1 LTTTK
6 ASDAAP
12 PHLKRVLGVWD
23 LALLFIVA
31 VTNLNVVPAIA
42 ANGPVTLWLWVLA
55 LLFFFWP
62 QGMAVI
68 EFSHRYPGE
77 GGVYL
82 WTKQVF
88 GDFHGFLSGWCY
100 WTNNVFYVPTVV
112 LYLVG
117 ISVYIFGEHAQ
128 ALADN
133 KAFAFFIS
141 LAALWIIVALNVR
154 GLGVG
159 KWINNLGA
167 IGTGVAATALIGLG
181 IVAYRRHGS
190 LIGLHDFKIAGADW
204 HIIAAFGYITF
215 GLVGLELGSIMGD
228 EIREPR
234 RTVPAAVIWGGIVS
248 GVLYVGATLAV
259 LVDIPQKSIGVVQGI
274 LQAVSKMA
282 TENGASWLVAP
293 IALLLSVAIAG
304 IASAWLAGSARIPF
318 VAGLDKYLPSAL
330 GKVHPRFATPYVALT
345 LHGALSTLFL
355 AMNFIGASVQEAF
368 LTMLDLAVFL
378 QLVPFLYMYA
388 GLIALSAR
396 RDNEG
401 VYSAFKLRLAGV
413 FGFITT
419 ALGMMVAFVPSRQIS
434 SVFWFEVKMFTG
446 CAFFIGLA
454 TLLFRVYAGHKN
466 AMPVV
471 AVGANSGALGGS
483 R

>member
-1 LTTTK
+1 MKTK
-6 ASDAAP
+6 ASPAAT

-42 ANGPVTLWLWVLA
+42 ANGPVTIWLWMLA
-55 LLFFFWP
+55 LIFFFWP

-68 EFSHRYPGE
+68 ELSHRYPGE

-82 WTKQVF
+82 WTKEVF

-117 ISVYIFGEHAQ
+117 ISVYIFGSQAR

-133 KAFAFFIS
+133 KGFAFSIS
-141 LAALWIIVALNVR
+141 LVALWVIVALNVR

-159 KWINNLGA
+159 KWINNLGG
-167 IGTGVAATALIGLG
+167 IGTGITAAVLIGLG
-181 IVAYRRHGS
+181 LLAYHRHGS
-190 LIGLHDFKIAGADW
+190 LIGLHDFAIRGADW
-204 HIIAAFGYITF
+204 HTIAAFGYITF

-234 RTVPAAVIWGGIVS
+234 RTVPAAVVWGGIIS

-259 LVDIPQKSIGVVQGI
+259 FIDVPTREIGVVQGI

-282 TENGASWLVAP
+282 SENGASWLVAP
-293 IALLLSVAIAG
+293 VALLLSIAIAG

-318 VAGLDKYLPSAL
+318 VAGLDKYLPSPL
-330 GKVHPRFATPYVALT
+330 GKVHARYGTPWVALT
-345 LHGALSTLFL
+345 LHGALSTVFL

-388 GLIALSAR
+388 SLISLAR
-396 RDNEG
+396 RGNQAG
-401 VYSAFKLRLAGV
+401 VYSAGKLRVAGV
-413 FGFITT
+413 CGFTTT
-419 ALGMMVAFVPSRQIS
+419 AMGMIVAFVPTRQIV
-434 SVFWFEVKMFTG
+434 SVWLFELKMFIG
-446 CAFFIGLA
+446 CAFFVGLA
-454 TLLFRVYAGHKN
+454 LLLFRVYAGHKN
-466 AMPVV
+466 ASQIL
-471 AVGANSGALGGS
+471 AVGANPGALGGS
-483 R
+483 Q